1 MRLAAGATVLLALGL
16 VLASTVPVWGQDVA
30 QPPSAGDESPPRAG
44 VLHEVAAAEVAG
56 SVEPTVKLERKG
68 RLLVLDYRPSGSVGG
83 QPATAGPQGE
93 PPRFAIYRGQRQIAS
108 GQFEYG

>member
-1 MRLAAGATVLLALGL
+1 LWLAAGATVLFALGL
-16 VLASTVPVWGQDVA
+16 VLASTVPVWGQDV
-30 QPPSAGDESPPRAG
+30 AGDESPPRAG

-56 SVEPTVKLERKG
+56 SVGPTVKLEHKG